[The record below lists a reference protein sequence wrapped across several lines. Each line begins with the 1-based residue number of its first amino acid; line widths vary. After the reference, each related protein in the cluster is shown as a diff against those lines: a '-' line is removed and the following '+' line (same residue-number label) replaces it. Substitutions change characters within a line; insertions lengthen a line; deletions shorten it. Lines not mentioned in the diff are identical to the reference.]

1 MDEYGGIQELIDFL
15 YAIISGGCVIKLI
28 SLQIER
34 IKSNINAEE
43 DTAVKKRM
51 LNTVEFF
58 ILSLS
63 IVGLIDLLTSYI
75 GG

>member
-15 YAIISGGCVIKLI
+15 YAIISVGCVIKLI